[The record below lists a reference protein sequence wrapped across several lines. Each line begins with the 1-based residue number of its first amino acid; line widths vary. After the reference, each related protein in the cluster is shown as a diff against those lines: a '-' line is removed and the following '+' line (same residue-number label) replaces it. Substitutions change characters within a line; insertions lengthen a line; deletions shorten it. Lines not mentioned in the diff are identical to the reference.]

1 MRRLREVLV
10 KYVDEKPGDLPSHSS
25 EIRQMENTSTTLEN
39 EVVQLRRQLASLSLQ
54 ASESLSPAD
63 GEADLFRTEA
73 AYRALFEL
81 TPQVI
86 WISDSSGCA
95 VYSNRQWFEYTG
107 QTFRQAR
114 GLGWLEAVH
123 RDDRKRIARSWSQAI
138 ETRSHY
144 EETLRYLSKTGE
156 YRWFLS
162 RAVPLINNKGYFARW
177 LGVSVDI
184 HDRRM
189 AAEAVA
195 SAEEKLRFTIEAA
208 GLGLCDFY
216 PQTGHT
222 EWSGRSF
229 EMLGVSCDEP
239 PSLELFTS
247 RIHPSDRDRVTQQI
261 EKLLQNGDGGE
272 YEVEYRVLHPDGR
285 ERWLMSRGKCIVPDN
300 HSDAGVR
307 ITGIMMDITERKLEE
322 KSRLGLT
329 GALQNSPDFIGV
341 TDLKGNITF
350 LNRAG
355 QQLVGL
361 RSDEE
366 ATSKTVFEFL
376 GPGALEILE
385 QQILPTVHAGRVW
398 NGEFCLRHFI
408 TGEAVLVDSRGFG
421 IYDEAG
427 HLVSIA
433 TVSRDISEKR
443 MLEEQVRVA
452 QRMDSIG
459 RLAGGIAHDFNN
471 LLTIIRGAGEVLES
485 RLSFNLSNLKM
496 LDRIREAAERASDL
510 TGQLL
515 AFARKQVVQPSNF
528 DLNQVVLRMQTA
540 LQRIAGENV
549 KLETRLQE
557 GLWSVKMDIVQ
568 ADQILTNLTAN
579 AGEAMPHGGTIVL
592 ETRNLEL
599 TEVSPD
605 YPGVVPGQY
614 ICLTVTDSGKGM
626 DEETLRHVFEPF
638 FTTKQM
644 GRGAGLGLATVYG
657 IVKQSQG
664 HISVQS
670 TPGAC
675 TSFTLCLPRSEE
687 PFAMNTVT
695 GFEDLTGVGC
705 SILVVE
711 DELSLRTMIGSYL
724 SGLGYTVLEASGP
737 AEAMSL
743 AQANGIDLLLTDMV
757 MPGGCGENVASSLSA
772 LHKDLK
778 VIFMSGYAE
787 HAAVDHALK
796 HRGAV
801 FMHKPF
807 RFKDLAVKINDLLG
821 PAKHARRAHEC
832 SRLR

>member
-1 MRRLREVLV
+1 MSLASR
-10 KYVDEKPGDLPSHSS
+10 SS
-25 EIRQMENTSTTLEN
+25 EFRQKNNTSTALEN
-39 EVVQLRRQLASLSLQ
+39 EVVELRRQLASLSLQ
-54 ASESLSPAD
+54 ASESLSPVD
-63 GEADLFRTEA
+63 GEEDLFRVEA

-81 TPQVI
+81 TSQVI
-86 WISDSSGCA
+86 WISDNSGCTL
-95 VYSNRQWFEYTG
+95 YSNRQWFEFTG
-107 QTFRQAR
+107 QTFQQAR
-114 GLGWLEAVH
+114 GLGWLEAIH
-123 RDDRKRIARSWSQAI
+123 PDDRKRIARSWAQAI

-144 EETLRYLSKTGE
+144 EETLRYRSKSGE
-156 YRWFLS
+156 YRWHLS
-162 RAVPLINNKGYFARW
+162 RAVPLINDKGHFARW
-177 LGVSVDI
+177 LGVSMDI

-195 SAEEKLRFTIEAA
+195 AAEEKLRFTIEGA

-216 PQTGHT
+216 PQNGHS

-229 EMLGVSCDEP
+229 EMLGVSRDEA

-247 RIHPSDRDRVTQQI
+247 RIHPSDRDHVTQQI

-285 ERWLMSRGKCIVPDN
+285 QRWLLSRGKSTVPEN
-300 HSDAGVR
+300 HSEGGVR
-307 ITGIMMDITERKLEE
+307 ITGIMMDITERKMEE
-322 KSRLGLT
+322 KARLGLT

-361 RSDEE
+361 RDDED
-366 ATSKTVFEFL
+366 ARSKTVFEFL

-385 QQILPTVHAGRVW
+385 QQILPTVRAGRVW

-421 IYDEAG
+421 IYDDAG

-443 MLEEQVRVA
+443 MLEEQVRIA

-471 LLTIIRGAGEVLES
+471 LLTIIRGAGEVLEG
-485 RLSFNLSNLKM
+485 RLSSNLNNLKM
-496 LDRIREAAERASDL
+496 VDRIREAAERASDL
-510 TGQLL
+510 TAQLL

-528 DLNQVVLRMQTA
+528 DLNQVVLRMQA
-540 LQRIAGENV
+540 ELQRIAGENV
-549 KLETRLQE
+549 KLEMRLQE
-557 GLWSVKMDIVQ
+557 GLWNVKMDIVQ
-568 ADQILTNLTAN
+568 ADQILSNLTAN
-579 AGEAMPHGGTIVL
+579 AGEAMPQGGTIVL
-592 ETRNLEL
+592 ATRNLEL
-599 TEVSPD
+599 TEPSPD
-605 YPGVVPGQY
+605 YPGVLPGQY
-614 ICLTVTDSGKGM
+614 VCLTVTDSGKGM

-644 GRGAGLGLATVYG
+644 GRGVGLGLATVYG

-670 TPGAC
+670 TLGSS

-687 PFAMNTVT
+687 PLATNIVAEFK
-695 GFEDLTGVGC
+695 DLNGVGF

-711 DELSLRTMIGSYL
+711 DELSLRTMIASYL
-724 SGLGYTVLEASGP
+724 RSLGYTVLEASGP

-743 AQANGIDLLLTDMV
+743 SQANAVDLLLTDMV
-757 MPGGCGENVASSLSA
+757 MPGGGGENVASGLRA
-772 LHKDLK
+772 QHKDLK
-778 VIFMSGYAE
+778 VIFMSGYAG
-787 HAAVDHALK
+787 HAAVDQALNQPD
-796 HRGAV
+796 AI
-801 FMHKPF
+801 FMNKPF

-821 PAKHARRAHEC
+821 PAKQARGVD
-832 SRLR
+832 